1 MSDRSIL
8 PPNAAPAEL
17 ALEQAIVTSGPDLS
31 PVAQLMDPDTCPAH
45 LLGWLAWAM
54 SVDTWDAGWSEPVK
68 REVIRNSVSVH
79 RLKGT
84 RAAVMTALEALGFN
98 VDLTEWWE
106 EAAPAHTFRLDA
118 YGEDVLEAGFQIDAQ
133 LLATVT
139 RLIEN
144 VKPARA
150 HFNLRIGESFRQE
163 PTLKSGLRQH
173 HRHAADLAPQPRTHA
188 LASGPGLASGFVATR
203 RDRRAL
209 SPASRPHGTASQ
221 ASVRAGLRAGLRHQA
236 TLIILPREGAAYA
249 R

>member
-17 ALEQAIVTSGPDLS
+17 ALEQAVVTSGPDLS
-31 PVAQLMDPDTCPAH
+31 PVAQLMNPDTCPAH

-68 REVIRNSVSVH
+68 RDVIRNSVSVH
-79 RLKGT
+79 QLKGT
-84 RAAVMTALEALGFN
+84 RVAVMTALEALGFN
-98 VDLTEWWE
+98 IDLTEWWE

-118 YGEDVLEAGFQIDAQ
+118 YGEDVLEAGFQVDAK

-144 VKPARA
+144 VKPARS
-150 HFNLRIGESFRQE
+150 HFSLRIGESFRQE
-163 PTLKSGLRQH
+163 PTIRSGLRQQ
-173 HRHAADLAPQPRTHA
+173 HRHSQGLIPQPRPHET
-188 LASGPGLASGFVATR
+188 ASAPGLVSGLATTR
-203 RDRRAL
+203 RDRRSL
-209 SPASRPHGTASQ
+209 SPKPRAQGLASQ
-221 ASVRAGLRAGLRHQA
+221 VATRTGLRTRLVHQA
-236 TLIILPREGAAYA
+236 ILTILPREGAAYA